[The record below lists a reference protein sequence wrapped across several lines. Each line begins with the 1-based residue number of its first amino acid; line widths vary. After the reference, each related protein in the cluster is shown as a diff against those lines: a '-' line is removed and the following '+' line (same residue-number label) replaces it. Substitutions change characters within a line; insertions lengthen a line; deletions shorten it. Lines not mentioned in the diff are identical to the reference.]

1 MRSTLVISALARFTF
16 VLAAA
21 LWIAMSVPRPAMAAP
36 ACPAASYVKSAGAA
50 YDRAARAGT
59 PAAFATAAARYTDM
73 NALSY
78 FALGRYRSALP
89 KNRQAEYLSLTRKFM
104 GGFMLEYGKGFEAS
118 TLEIVDCK
126 VSSGNIVVNAKLS
139 NGGKVIFRVSKAGGG
154 FTIKDMNMKGIWL
167 AQQMRSTFVGT
178 LNRTGGDFDA
188 LFDYLKS

>member
-1 MRSTLVISALARFTF
+1 
-16 VLAAA
+16 
-21 LWIAMSVPRPAMAAP
+21 
-36 ACPAASYVKSAGAA
+36 
-50 YDRAARAGT
+50 
-59 PAAFATAAARYTDM
+59 
-73 NALSY
+73 
-78 FALGRYRSALP
+78 
-89 KNRQAEYLSLTRKFM
+89 M